1 MLYAFMLWG
10 QSARVWLVAFLYT
23 LLVLIVLAAL
33 PLSLK
38 LISDIYTK
46 TTSPDL
52 IKILENTAKLHMLSG
67 LLLAI
72 GLIAGL

>member
-1 MLYAFMLWG
+1 MLYAFMLLG
-10 QSARVWLVAFLYT
+10 AAGTCLLVAFLYT